1 MDFIFVSEM
10 CHNHISVLSNG
21 KEIKR
26 TGSVWISVF
35 GTGVYALVSP
45 AVSARSRIR
54 IKVVRNGG
62 YVCLGLAH
70 KQQIEQSGYD

>member
-1 MDFIFVSEM
+1 MDFRFNSEM
-10 CHNHISVLSNG
+10 CHKDFQVLSNC

-35 GTGVYALVSP
+35 GTGVYALISP
-45 AVSARSRIR
+45 AVSARSIIR

-62 YVCLGLAH
+62 DV
-70 KQQIEQSGYD
+70 